1 MLGGDGRSAAVRI
14 GNREGIMGEAEQPR
28 GDTAPLTG
36 EPGETRLI
44 VEDLQRDIAVAAYY
58 RALARGFSGG
68 DAFDDWLAAEREIL
82 AKRRR
87 LV

>member
-1 MLGGDGRSAAVRI
+1 
-14 GNREGIMGEAEQPR
+14 MGEVKQPET
-28 GDTAPLTG
+28 GTAPLTG
-36 EPGETRLI
+36 EAGETRLI

-58 RALARGFSGG
+58 RALARGFSAG

-87 LV
+87 LA